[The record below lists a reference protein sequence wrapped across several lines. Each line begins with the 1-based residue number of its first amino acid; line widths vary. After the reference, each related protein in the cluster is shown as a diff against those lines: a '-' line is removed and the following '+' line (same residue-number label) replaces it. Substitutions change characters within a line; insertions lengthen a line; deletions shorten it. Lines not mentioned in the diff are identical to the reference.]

1 MWVYTCIQYKLHDTH
16 KKKKLFHPN
25 ITTDSHDAVVRFNHA
40 PTMGYVN
47 DVGSRTTLRI
57 VNSQVVTKPEYD
69 FWGSPLYSDVAL
81 LLWDPNKYHGSLDEV
96 RVRHKCELSIYDS
109 MLSMLGH
116 SCMSENKR
124 ATKTAS

>member
-1 MWVYTCIQYKLHDTH
+1 
-16 KKKKLFHPN
+16 
-25 ITTDSHDAVVRFNHA
+25 
-40 PTMGYVN
+40 MGYVS

-96 RVRHKCELSIYDS
+96 SLKYICEYSYYNPVVSQRVTMMVH
-109 MLSMLGH
+109 
-116 SCMSENKR
+116 
-124 ATKTAS
+124 T